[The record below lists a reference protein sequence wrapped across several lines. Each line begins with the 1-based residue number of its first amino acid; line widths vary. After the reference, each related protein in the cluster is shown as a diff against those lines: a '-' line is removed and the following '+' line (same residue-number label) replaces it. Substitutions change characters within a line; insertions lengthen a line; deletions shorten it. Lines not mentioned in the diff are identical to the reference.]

1 MFNGGVFF
9 PQDVAEYCNTTTIER
24 GESMNKAK
32 LRGKIFEC
40 GFNIDSFCRVAGFAR
55 STFDRKMDPDTN
67 VPFTRDEIERIIE
80 ILNLSDDE
88 IRLIFFPNLVA
99 ENSNN

>member
-1 MFNGGVFF
+1 MLLINAT
-9 PQDVAEYCNTTTIER
+9 QDTTER

-40 GFNIDSFCRVAGFAR
+40 GFNIDTFCKTAGFAR
-55 STFDRKMDPDTN
+55 STFDRKMADDSN

-80 ILNLSDDE
+80 VLNLTDDE

-99 ENSNN
+99 DFSNK